1 MTVIQLHIPD
11 ELESALQQ
19 VPGDVEAFIL
29 NAVKRQLDTSLQ
41 ADDAD
46 IEASASLDLG
56 DDFLSEEELNYY
68 LNLPDNV
75 SSK

>member
-1 MTVIQLHIPD
+1 MTVIRLHIPD

>member
-41 ADDAD
+41 ADDTD